1 MRAPSRQP
9 LHMVSAWAARQ
20 RAVLAQEA
28 IDEKS
33 NEIVAI
39 PLLLE
44 RLQLTGALVAIDA
57 HGDPDRHRRT
67 DRCRR
72 RRLSARVEGQLT
84 GPAPGCRR
92 FFRQSARGPDGPRHH
107 TTDADHGRIE
117 ERRHVTCHHKVDW
130 LLPAWS
136 LGGPNT
142 PGPASCMAP

>member
-57 HGDPDRHRRT
+57 MGTQIAIAERIVAGGGDY
-67 DRCRR
+67 
-72 RRLSARVEGQLT
+72 
-84 GPAPGCRR
+84 
-92 FFRQSARGPDGPRHH
+92 
-107 TTDADHGRIE
+107 
-117 ERRHVTCHHKVDW
+117 
-130 LLPAWS
+130 LLA
-136 LGGPNT
+136 LKAN
-142 PGPASCMAP
+142 